1 MDEPH
6 ISGIAQD
13 IPSSPEIGQPLP
25 PTRLPGGPSRYAF
38 FLDIDGT
45 LIRLAVAPGRA
56 YVDPWLL
63 EILRVLNEA
72 AEGAVALIS
81 GRTVDSIDRL
91 FAPLSFAAA
100 GQHGAERRTAAG
112 SVQFH
117 APGAAQIEA
126 ARRCVAAWV
135 SGMEGVMLEDKG
147 ICVAVHYRQAPQ
159 REAEAR
165 AAVERCRERTG
176 DAYEIQSGKMVFELR
191 PAGINK
197 GTAIRQ
203 FMAEAPFAG
212 RVPLFLGDDAT
223 DEHGFAA
230 VNGMAGRAIK
240 VGEGETLAGWRL
252 PDVAAVRAWL
262 AAILGRASPDA
273 GWSSGQQQA

>member
-1 MDEPH
+1 MDTKVS
-6 ISGIAQD
+6 ISGA
-13 IPSSPEIGQPLP
+13 PGTGQPLP
-25 PTRLPGGPSRYAF
+25 PTELPGGPSRYAF

-45 LIRLAVAPGRA
+45 LIRLAEAPGRA

-63 EILRVLNEA
+63 EILRVLDKA
-72 AEGAVALIS
+72 AAGAVALIS
-81 GRTVDSIDRL
+81 GRTVASIDRL

-112 SVQFH
+112 TLQRH
-117 APGAAQIEA
+117 APGAAQVEA

-135 SGMEGVMLEDKG
+135 AGMEGVLLEDKG

-176 DAYEIQSGKMVFELR
+176 GAYEVQSGKMVFELR

-203 FMAEAPFAG
+203 FMAEEPFAG

-230 VNGMAGRAIK
+230 INGMAGRAVK
-240 VGEGETLAGWRL
+240 VGEGNSLAAWRL

-262 AAILGRASPDA
+262 ASILGRPSPDA
-273 GWSSGQQQA
+273 GWSSGQSEP